1 MRTAATPFLLA
12 IFTSAFV
19 ATMTQP
25 ILTPSAQ
32 AASPAPAT
40 ASVTGARRAPGPAG
54 SLLIVEET
62 KALPIVAVVI
72 AARTGSAS
80 DPHGK
85 EGLATLATEL
95 ARRGAGGRPRAA
107 IDDAL
112 DAVGASLD
120 VDVEPDSVRLAGQV
134 LVRNL
139 DPFLDIVA
147 DILQAPDFSE
157 VELARTRDELLAH
170 MEEARNDDRSLCG
183 RFFDRQLFGDHPYGH
198 PPEGTA
204 KSLPRI
210 KRDDI
215 VEQHHKTFVGGN
227 LIFAASGGITLEEF
241 SAKIAKRLDHLRPG
255 PLPAQPT
262 LPAPARPEGWRIQ
275 LVDKPDR
282 QQTQIMFGQPALPAD
297 HPDRLA
303 LQLAIAS
310 FGGRGMNATL
320 MDEVRSKRGL
330 AYGAYMNLATR
341 RGPSALRGWV
351 FTAKAR
357 TVTTL
362 KLVLRL
368 FKKLHK
374 EGLTPERLR
383 FFQGFVAGSYAADLD
398 DPVRRLDGRVT
409 AEVNGLPADEI
420 DTLPARIRALTPE
433 AVAGAIQRH
442 LDPDHLTIT
451 LVATADT
458 IVPMLVKAKI
468 EEGAIDVVPFDS
480 Y

>member
-1 MRTAATPFLLA
+1 MKRAPIFLLA
-12 IFTSAFV
+12 TAAFALC
-19 ATMTQP
+19 ATMIP
-25 ILTPSAQ
+25 PVSSPAE
-32 AASPAPAT
+32 AASSTPV
-40 ASVTGARRAPGPAG
+40 SGARRAPGPAG

-62 KALPIVAVVI
+62 KALPIVALVI
-72 AARTGSAS
+72 AARTGAAS
-80 DPHGK
+80 DPAGK
-85 EGLATLATEL
+85 EGLAALATEL

-112 DAVGASLD
+112 DALGASLE
-120 VDVEPDSVRLAGQV
+120 VDVESDSVRLAGQV

-170 MEEARNDDRSLCG
+170 MEEARNDDRTLCG
-183 RFFDRQLFGDHPYGH
+183 RFFDRRLYGEHPYGH

-210 KRDDI
+210 RRDDI
-215 VEQHHKTFVGGN
+215 VEQHKRTFVGAN

-241 SAKIAKRLDHLRPG
+241 SEKISQRLRHLRPG
-255 PLPAQPT
+255 PAPTPTALPE
-262 LPAPARPEGWRIQ
+262 PARPEGWRIQ

-282 QQTQIMFGQPALPAD
+282 QQTQIMFGHPTLPAE

-330 AYGAYMNLATR
+330 AYGAYMNLATH

-351 FTAKAR
+351 FTARAR

-368 FKKLHK
+368 FRKLHK
-374 EGLTPERLR
+374 EGLSPERLR
-383 FFQGFVAGSYAADLD
+383 FF
-398 DPVRRLDGRVT
+398 
-409 AEVNGLPADEI
+409 
-420 DTLPARIRALTPE
+420 
-433 AVAGAIQRH
+433 
-442 LDPDHLTIT
+442 
-451 LVATADT
+451 
-458 IVPMLVKAKI
+458 
-468 EEGAIDVVPFDS
+468 
-480 Y
+480 

>member
-1 MRTAATPFLLA
+1 MKAGRQHFLALPVA
-12 IFTSAFV
+12 LFLV
-19 ATMTQP
+19 ATMTQSTQAGP
-25 ILTPSAQ
+25 PTSPSPP
-32 AASPAPAT
+32 AAP
-40 ASVTGARRAPGPAG
+40 GARRAPGPAG
-54 SLLIVEET
+54 SLLMVEET
-62 KALPIVAVVI
+62 KGLPIVSLII

-80 DPHGK
+80 DPNGK
-85 EGLATLATEL
+85 EGLASLATEL

-112 DAVGASLD
+112 DALGASLD

-134 LVRNL
+134 LLRNL
-139 DPFLDIVA
+139 DPFLDILA
-147 DILQAPDFSE
+147 DVLLSPDFSE

-170 MEEARNDDRSLCG
+170 MEEARNDDRAVCG
-183 RFFDRQLFGDHPYGH
+183 RFFERQLFGSHPYGH

-215 VEQHHKTFVGGN
+215 LEQHRRTFVGAN
-227 LIFAASGGITLEEF
+227 LIFAATGGITLEDLG
-241 SAKIAKRLDHLRPG
+241 AKLAQRLRSLRPG
-255 PLPAQPT
+255 PAPATPT
-262 LPAPARPEGWRIQ
+262 LPAPVRPEGWRIQ

-282 QQTQIMFGQPALPAD
+282 QQTQIMFGHPALPAE

-330 AYGAYMNLATR
+330 AYGAYMNVVTR

-351 FTAKAR
+351 FTARGR

-368 FKKLHK
+368 FRKLRK
-374 EGLTPERLR
+374 DGISAERLR

-398 DPVRRLDGRVT
+398 DPVRRLEGRVS
-409 AEVNGLPADEI
+409 AEVNGLPPDEV
-420 DTLPARIRALTPE
+420 DTLPARIRALTPAE
-433 AVAGAIQRH
+433 VAGAIERH

-451 LVATADT
+451 LVATAET
-458 IVPMLVKAKI
+458 LVPLLVRAKI

>member
-1 MRTAATPFLLA
+1 MRPLVVLFVLCLGAVMSSSSNAATA
-12 IFTSAFV
+12 
-19 ATMTQP
+19 
-25 ILTPSAQ
+25 
-32 AASPAPAT
+32 APAT
-40 ASVTGARRAPGPAG
+40 SGARRGPGPAG
-54 SLLIVEET
+54 SLLIVEEAR
-62 KALPIVAVVI
+62 ALPIVSLII

-80 DPHGK
+80 DPKGK

-112 DAVGASLD
+112 DGLGASLEVD
-120 VDVEPDSVRLAGQV
+120 VDTDSVRLHGQV
-134 LVRNL
+134 LARNL
-139 DPFLDIVA
+139 DPFLDLVA
-147 DILQAPDFSE
+147 DILLVPDFSE
-157 VELARTRDELLAH
+157 VELVRTRDELLAQ
-170 MEEARNDDRSLCG
+170 MEEARNDDRALCG
-183 RFFDRQLFGDHPYGH
+183 RFFDRRLFGEHPYGH
-198 PPEGTA
+198 PTEGTA

-210 KRDDI
+210 KRED
-215 VEQHHKTFVGGN
+215 VVAQHKRVFVGEN
-227 LIFAASGGITLEEF
+227 LIFAASGGISLEELGD
-241 SAKIAKRLDHLRPG
+241 KLGRRLG
-255 PLPAQPT
+255 KLPT
-262 LPAPARPEGWRIQ
+262 GPAPAAPALPEPTRPDGWRIQ

-282 QQTQIMFGQPALPAD
+282 QQTQIMFGHPALPAD
-297 HPDRLA
+297 HPDRVA

-330 AYGAYMNLATR
+330 AYGAYMNLGYR

-351 FTAKAR
+351 FTARAR

-368 FKKLHK
+368 YKKLRK
-374 EGLTPERLR
+374 EGLAPERLR

-398 DPVRRLDGRVT
+398 DPVRRLDARVT
-409 AEVNGLPADEI
+409 AEVNRLPPDEV
-420 DTLPARIRALTPE
+420 DTFPARIRALTPE
-433 AVAGAIQRH
+433 QVQAAIEKH

-451 LVATADT
+451 LVATAET
-458 IVPMLVKAKI
+458 LLPMLVKAKI

>member
-1 MRTAATPFLLA
+1 MKRAPFRWL
-12 IFTSAFV
+12 
-19 ATMTQP
+19 
-25 ILTPSAQ
+25 
-32 AASPAPAT
+32 AT
-40 ASVTGARRAPGPAG
+40 ASFALVAVMTQSPPPASSATPSSTSRPSPGARRAAGPAG

-62 KALPIVAVVI
+62 KVLPIVSVVI

-80 DPHGK
+80 DPRGK

-95 ARRGAGGRPRAA
+95 ARRGAGGRTRAA

-112 DAVGASLD
+112 DGLGASLD
-120 VDVEPDSVRLAGQV
+120 VDVEPDSIRLAGQV

-147 DILQAPDFSE
+147 DILQSPDFSE

-170 MEEARNDDRSLCG
+170 MEEARNDDRALCG
-183 RFFDRQLFGDHPYGH
+183 RFFERRLFGEHPYGH

-210 KRDDI
+210 RRDDI
-215 VEQHHKTFVGGN
+215 VDQHKRTFVGVN

-241 SAKIAKRLDHLRPG
+241 SDKLSRRLGQLKPG
-255 PLPAQPT
+255 TAPAQPA
-262 LPAPARPEGWRIQ
+262 LPAPIRPEGWRIQ

-282 QQTQIMFGQPALPAD
+282 QQTQIMFGHPALPAQ

-330 AYGAYMNLATR
+330 AYGAYMNLASR

-351 FTAKAR
+351 FTARGR

-368 FKKLHK
+368 FRKLRK
-374 EGLTPERLR
+374 EGLSPERLR

-398 DPVRRLDGRVT
+398 DPVRRLDSRVT
-409 AEVNGLPADEI
+409 AEINGLPPDEV
-420 DTLPARIRALTPE
+420 DTLPARIRALTPA
-433 AVAGAIQRH
+433 AVSGAIERH
-442 LDPDHLTIT
+442 LDPEHLTIT
-451 LVATADT
+451 LVATAET
-458 IVPMLVKAKI
+458 LVPLLVKSKI
-468 EEGAIDVVPFDS
+468 DEGAIDVVQFDS